1 MKLKKFFAGVLAV
14 AMMLTVGATAAFAET
29 ITVPGEDYKGAKM
42 LVADGNQQANVTLT
56 KILEVKEGTAPDEMK
71 FNFTV
76 TADGNS
82 TALATASTEFKIAD
96 QENKVFNTTNGE
108 DGSGIYKRTFDID
121 VAALTKDKPVGEYTF
136 TITETM
142 AKAYQ
147 SVTAERETL
156 TMVVSKV
163 NAKEL
168 KADSTAEFGYF
179 VALKT
184 ASGKVL
190 ATEAFKNFYGDKGSI
205 HDLTLSKTVHGALG
219 DLSKKFTFT
228 IKFTKA
234 DTLKENND
242 TGLYKGPMV
251 AEITGEDA
259 SIVVK
264 NTTNSIA
271 ANSYLELDKEYTV
284 TLRHGGSLKLSNLP
298 AGIKYEVC
306 EDGSTV
312 DGSDV
317 VLNTTNTS
325 GQSVKYV
332 VTVKDA
338 SSQKVGFDS
347 SANTVSGSVSAD
359 VTTAFHNTNDAE
371 PDMGVVLDNAPYIAM
386 LAIVAIGGVALMLNK
401 RRRDEE

>member
-1 MKLKKFFAGVLAV
+1 MKLKKFFAGVLAA
-14 AMMLTVGATAAFAET
+14 AMMLTVGATAAFATT

-42 LVADGNQQANVTLT
+42 LVADVNQQANVTLT

-82 TALATASTEFKIAD
+82 AALATASTEFKITD

-121 VAALTKDKPVGEYTF
+121 VAALTKNKPVGEYTF

-184 ASGKVL
+184 ANGKVL

-219 DLSKKFTFT
+219 DLSKPFTFKIT
-228 IKFTKA
+228 FNKNHDITDA
-234 DTLKENND
+234 S
-242 TGLYKGPMV
+242 GLYKGPQLPTNLDDV
-251 AEITGEDA
+251 TVSGKNGGDYLTIGE
-259 SIVVK
+259 
-264 NTTNSIA
+264 
-271 ANSYLELDKEYTV
+271 EYTV
-284 TLRHGGSLKLSNLP
+284 TMKHGQSLTFTNLP
-298 AGIKYEVC
+298 AGVEYVVK
-306 EDGSTV
+306 EDGSEAGADGVTLTCTNGAGNTV
-312 DGSDV
+312 KYDV
-317 VLNTTNTS
+317 
-325 GQSVKYV
+325 SVKN
-332 VTVKDA
+332 A
-338 SSQKVGFDS
+338 NGENVGFDS
-347 SANTVSGSVSAD
+347 NKATVSGSISAD
-359 VTTAFHNTNDAE
+359 VTTAFHNTNAAE

>member
-1 MKLKKFFAGVLAV
+1 MKLKKFFAGVLAA
-14 AMMLTVGATAAFAET
+14 AMMLTVGATAAFATT

-42 LVADGNQQANVTLT
+42 LVADVNQQANVTLT

-82 TALATASTEFKIAD
+82 TALATASTEFKITD

-121 VAALTKDKPVGEYTF
+121 VATLTKNKPVGEYTF

-184 ASGKVL
+184 ANGKVL
-190 ATEAFKNFYGDKGSI
+190 ATEAFKNFYGDKDSI

-219 DLSKKFTFT
+219 DLSKPFTFKIT
-228 IKFTKA
+228 FNKNHDITDA
-234 DTLKENND
+234 S
-242 TGLYKGPMV
+242 GLYKGPQLPTNLDGV
-251 AEITGEDA
+251 TVSG
-259 SIVVK
+259 K
-264 NTTNSIA
+264 NGGD
-271 ANSYLELDKEYTV
+271 YLTIGQEYTV
-284 TLRHGGSLKLSNLP
+284 TMKHGQSLTFTNLP
-298 AGIKYEVC
+298 AGVEYVVK
-306 EDGSTV
+306 EDGSEAGADGVTLTCTNDAGNTV
-312 DGSDV
+312 KYDV
-317 VLNTTNTS
+317 
-325 GQSVKYV
+325 SVKN
-332 VTVKDA
+332 A
-338 SSQKVGFDS
+338 NGENVGFDS
-347 SANTVSGSVSAD
+347 NKATVSGSISAD
-359 VTTAFHNTNDAE
+359 VTTAFHNTNAAE

>member
-1 MKLKKFFAGVLAV
+1 MKLKKFFAGVLAA
-14 AMMLTVGATAAFAET
+14 AMMLTVGATAAFATT

-42 LVADGNQQANVTLT
+42 LVADVNQQANVTLT

-82 TALATASTEFKIAD
+82 AALATASTEFKITD

-121 VAALTKDKPVGEYTF
+121 VAALTKNKPVGEYTF

-184 ASGKVL
+184 ANGKVL

-219 DLSKKFTFT
+219 DLSKPFTFKIT
-228 IKFTKA
+228 FNKNHDITDA
-234 DTLKENND
+234 S
-242 TGLYKGPMV
+242 GLYKGPQLPTNLDDV
-251 AEITGEDA
+251 TVSGKNGGDYLTIGE
-259 SIVVK
+259 
-264 NTTNSIA
+264 
-271 ANSYLELDKEYTV
+271 EYTV
-284 TLRHGGSLKLSNLP
+284 TMKHGQSLTFTNLP
-298 AGIKYEVC
+298 AGVEYVVK
-306 EDGSTV
+306 EDGSEAGADGVTLTCTNDAGNTV
-312 DGSDV
+312 KYDV
-317 VLNTTNTS
+317 
-325 GQSVKYV
+325 SVKN
-332 VTVKDA
+332 A
-338 SSQKVGFDS
+338 NGENVGFDS
-347 SANTVSGSVSAD
+347 NKATVSGSISAD
-359 VTTAFHNTNDAE
+359 VTTAFHNTNAAE

>member
-1 MKLKKFFAGVLAV
+1 MKLKKFFAGVLAA
-14 AMMLTVGATAAFAET
+14 AMMLTVGATAAFATT

-42 LVADGNQQANVTLT
+42 LVADVNQQANVTLT

-82 TALATASTEFKIAD
+82 TALATASTEFKITD

-121 VAALTKDKPVGEYTF
+121 VAALTKNKPVGEYTF

-184 ASGKVL
+184 ANGKVL

-219 DLSKKFTFT
+219 NLSKDFTFK

-234 DTLKENND
+234 DALQNNTD
-242 TGLYKGPMV
+242 TGLYKGPQV
-251 AEITGEDA
+251 AEL
-259 SIVVK
+259 S
-264 NTTNSIA
+264 NTATLKDGTTAISQNA
-271 ANSYLELDKEYTV
+271 YLELDKEYTV
-284 TLRHGGSLKLSNLP
+284 TLRHNDSLKLSNLP
-298 AGIKYEVC
+298 AGIKYEIY
-306 EDGSTV
+306 EDGSQV
-312 DGSDV
+312 EAGAV
-317 VLNTTNTS
+317 
-325 GQSVKYV
+325 V
-332 VTVKDA
+332 VTVDNVKYTVTVTDTA
-338 SSQKVGFDS
+338 FDTTETTKIKGTVN
-347 SANTVSGSVSAD
+347 NTD
-359 VTTAFHNTNDAE
+359 VTAAFQNTNPDS